1 MLYLI
6 HFPLSGLPST
16 HSSSFPLFF
25 LCRVFHW
32 PSIILPSSFIM
43 SHSTTVLL
51 LSGIQDDFTF
61 VLLRFYWGGDL
72 QDDFTFVLLCCYW
85 RVSDLQNISHSFYCV
100 VIGEWVIFKTFHI
113 LLCCY
118 WREWSSR
125 RFHIRSTACYWRV
138 SDLQDIS
145 HFKEMLRPYY
155 YHIVS
160 LQCSPLSLYNFISR
174 KIPTQRTDR

>member
-1 MLYLI
+1 MKQITIIGIRFYFFDYSCCVKRNVHSDRNIILVYIMLYLI

-43 SHSTTVLL
+43 SHSTVLL

-100 VIGEWVIFKTFHI
+100 VIGE
-113 LLCCY
+113 
-118 WREWSSR
+118 
-125 RFHIRSTACYWRV
+125 
-138 SDLQDIS
+138 
-145 HFKEMLRPYY
+145 
-155 YHIVS
+155 
-160 LQCSPLSLYNFISR
+160 
-174 KIPTQRTDR
+174 